1 VARSSDRRST
11 LALVLLAL
19 LAEEPMHPYRMQQMI
34 KQRGKDKIANVAA
47 RNSVYQTIDRLLRA
61 ELITV
66 RETSRDERRPERTV
80 YELTGAGE
88 DALRAWTSGM
98 LSAPAREFPEFPA
111 ALAFLAILE
120 PAEVGRL
127 LAARRR
133 EVELRLAAVTG
144 QAPPGLPRL
153 FLIEDEYRAA
163 MMRAELAWLA
173 AVVDDLATGRLT
185 WDEELIRKTLEA
197 FVGARETTNGGITTR
212 ARTSSSRARGL

>member
-88 DALRAWTSGM
+88 EAMRSWTRAM

-111 ALAFLAILE
+111 ALASLMLLA
-120 PAEVGRL
+120 PAEVAGQLSAREAAL
-127 LAARRR
+127 SAEVDQTRAELAAFP
-133 EVELRLAAVTG
+133 E
-144 QAPPGLPRL
+144 LPRL
-153 FLIEDEYRAA
+153 FRLDDEYLLAVRE
-163 MMRAELAWLA
+163 AELRWVRG
-173 AVVDDLATGRLT
+173 VVADLRAGELT
-185 WDEELIRKTLEA
+185 WSAEWIREVAERLADLGT
-197 FVGARETTNGGITTR
+197 
-212 ARTSSSRARGL
+212 